1 MVLVQC
7 SCRPLCLIGSSIHC
21 NCHPLKKWMI
31 SKTWVRFLAFC
42 RLYESSFNNEFNCV
56 QSLLTAWFPATKW
69 VLHKVSHWLCVW
81 VRHLACPYTFLWVL
95 LRVCPMSIHIALSAS
110 LNLSLSASGR
120 TVWIARKAITS
131 ARSLDVDLIMLLVTV
146 VDLPWWRRRCL
157 SVLTSAAPLSTT
169 YPF

>member
-1 MVLVQC
+1 MANKYDGSFALKWCDFTVAISFCFPFPYPFNACELKWISSSKKIKQNSLVLVQC

-81 VRHLACPYTFLWVL
+81 MRHLACPYTLLWVRLWIFLWVRQGGPCGL
-95 LRVCPMSIHIALSAS
+95 HARPLRAL
-110 LNLSLSASGR
+110 
-120 TVWIARKAITS
+120 
-131 ARSLDVDLIMLLVTV
+131 V
-146 VDLPWWRRRCL
+146 V
-157 SVLTSAAPLSTT
+157 
-169 YPF
+169 